1 QVKSF
6 LEGIRAAGRTM
17 LTEVESKHVVA
28 LYGIMT
34 VETRLA
40 SNESKAA
47 ECAEAIGFPVAL
59 KLNSETITH
68 KSDVG
73 GVKLNLQSR
82 EAVAQAY
89 REIEMSVREKA
100 GAEHFLGVTV
110 QPMAKLDGYELILG
124 SSVDP
129 QFGPVILFGSG
140 GQMVE
145 VYRDRA
151 LALPPLNTTL
161 AQRLMEQTRIF
172 TALQGVRGRKP
183 VNLADLENLLVR
195 FSQLVL
201 EQRWISEIDINPL
214 LASPERI
221 LALDAR
227 IVLHGPNVTLD

>member
-6 LEGIRAAGRTM
+6 LEGIRAAVRTM

-73 GVKLNLQSR
+73 GVKLNLQTR
-82 EAVAQAY
+82 EAVGLAY
-89 REIEMSVREKA
+89 REIESAVREKA
-100 GAEHFLGVTV
+100 GPNDFQGVTV
-110 QPMAKLDGYELILG
+110 QPMVKIDGYELILG
-124 SSVDP
+124 STVDA
-129 QFGPVILFGSG
+129 QFGPVILFGLG
-140 GQMVE
+140 GQLVE

-151 LALPPLNTTL
+151 
-161 AQRLMEQTRIF
+161 
-172 TALQGVRGRKP
+172 
-183 VNLADLENLLVR
+183 
-195 FSQLVL
+195 
-201 EQRWISEIDINPL
+201 
-214 LASPERI
+214 
-221 LALDAR
+221 
-227 IVLHGPNVTLD
+227 